1 MGQELLGLESQGWSG
16 LVGRTS
22 SLGDQLLQRKLGLG
36 CWARSRLRCPI
47 LPFGYLTASSL
58 LQLKGGVEGSGSS
71 P

>member
-36 CWARSRLRCPI
+36 PSLNASLGQGLLGPQQAP
-47 LPFGYLTASSL
+47 LPHLIFW
-58 LQLKGGVEGSGSS
+58 V
-71 P
+71 PDCF